1 MLTGVKE
8 MQLLI
13 LRPRLFQFKRGFA
26 EAAVAANNTLKLSF
40 ACPHITFHDK
50 KEVAQVNL
58 SGEEGDMGILAGHAP
73 TLIQLRPGVLSIKPT
88 ANSTE
93 LENYF
98 VAGGFATINPESE
111 LHVAAMEAVPLDHLD
126 PEAVQ
131 KGLAE
136 ATAYVA
142 QNANSSDSRER
153 AISQI
158 GLQVYQALNEA
169 VKKQTK

>member
-1 MLTGVKE
+1 MMIQQFGRI
-8 MQLLI
+8 LLK
-13 LRPRLFQFKRGFA
+13 RLYSSSS
-26 EAAVAANNTLKLSF
+26 ESNTSAVLKLSF
-40 ACPHITFHDK
+40 ACPHITYHSN

-58 SGEEGDMGILAGHAP
+58 SGEEGDMGILANHAP
-73 TLIQLRPGVLSIKPT
+73 TLIQLRPGILSIKPSAT
-88 ANSTE
+88 SAE

-111 LHVAAMEAVPLDHLD
+111 LHVAAMEAVPLDQLD

-136 ATAYVA
+136 ASNYAA
-142 QNANSSDSRER
+142 QNANSSDARER

-169 VKKQTK
+169 IKKQQQK